1 MRPNPL
7 NIITKRKRVLF
18 ISLFLFYFFV
28 GVSNLAGREIIVD
41 DIRLNSVS
49 IPEEFRSSIS
59 ISDKDSITLFYYL
72 KVADEEQN
80 PFLFRVTIKNDS
92 QSSTYTINK
101 NIISYK
107 KLPSGNYTISI
118 SAFEPQ
124 QSWQTDEMN
133 INFIVDNL
141 LAEQFQ
147 KKLQEHKNKLDS
159 SITNSNSEEKR
170 PIQLIS
176 NSVVL
181 ITLSSLLIIVII
193 TSVIL
198 KNNKKG
204 LKKNTNMNENRINKN
219 INGVTKMAVKNNE
232 TVLAEE
238 HKKVLAENERLKE
251 ELRSLREQI
260 DALCNRADELNRQNK
275 ELKESLDKISK
286 SKTELEELQKQKDD
300 LFAIIIH
307 DIKNPAALIK
317 SLVELLRSYDLTAKE
332 QQEVMED
339 IFVTTKKIVSLSQ
352 EVTKV
357 LALEINTLKLN
368 REPIN
373 IKYVIDDVVKRN
385 MISAKNKSI
394 VMKSEVPDNLPEIEI
409 DSQKIEE
416 VVENLI
422 SNAIKF
428 SNEGGKVR
436 VLAKANN
443 KEMIVEVS
451 DNGLGLSED
460 DVNKAFQ
467 RGARLSARPTAGEHS
482 SGFGLWIVKKMV
494 EAHNGKVWV
503 KSALGRGSTFAFS
516 IPFNQNNGN

>member
-1 MRPNPL
+1 M
-7 NIITKRKRVLF
+7 IILQSNMKFSTLFKSLICLVILF
-18 ISLFLFYFFV
+18 ISP
-28 GVSNLAGREIIVD
+28 NLEIKAREMVLD
-41 DIRLNSVS
+41 DIRINSVS
-49 IPEEFRSSIS
+49 IPDNFRNSIV
-59 ISDKDSITLFYYL
+59 ISQQDSITLFYHL
-72 KVADEEQN
+72 QIQNEERN
-80 PFLFRVTIKNDS
+80 PFLFRISIQNNT
-92 QSSTYTINK
+92 QSSTFTVNK

-107 KLPSGNYTISI
+107 KLPAGHYNIKI

-124 QSWQTDEMN
+124 NSWQTNELAIN
-133 INFIVDNL
+133 ITVDDT
-141 LAEQFQ
+141 LAEKFQ
-147 KKLQEHKNKLDS
+147 MKIKDYQNKLATSISTPQTEDS
-159 SITNSNSEEKR
+159 SPFNF
-170 PIQLIS
+170 LS

-181 ITLSSLLIIVII
+181 ITLSSLLIFLIVSSAII
-193 TSVIL
+193 
-198 KNNKKG
+198 KNRKKG
-204 LKKNTNMNENRINKN
+204 LKNNTKTNENKFNKK
-219 INGVTKMAVKNNE
+219 INGVKKMAEKNNDS
-232 TVLAEE
+232 VSAEE
-238 HKKVLAENERLKE
+238 YKQLSLENEKLKD
-251 ELRSLREQI
+251 ELKSLREQI
-260 DALCNRADELNRQNK
+260 DALSSRADELNKQNK

-286 SKTELEELQKQKDD
+286 SKSELEELQKQKDD

-317 SLVELLRSYDLTAKE
+317 SLVELLRSYDLTATE
-332 QQEVMED
+332 QQEVMDD

-357 LALEINTLKLN
+357 LALESNTLKLN
-368 REPIN
+368 KEPIN
-373 IKYVIDDVVKRN
+373 IKYIIDDVVKRN
-385 MISAKNKSI
+385 MIAASNKSI
-394 VMKSEVPDNLPEIEI
+394 AMKAEIPEDLPEIEI

-436 VLAKANN
+436 VLAKANSR
-443 KEMIVEVS
+443 ELTVEVS

-516 IPFNQNNGN
+516 IPYKQDQ